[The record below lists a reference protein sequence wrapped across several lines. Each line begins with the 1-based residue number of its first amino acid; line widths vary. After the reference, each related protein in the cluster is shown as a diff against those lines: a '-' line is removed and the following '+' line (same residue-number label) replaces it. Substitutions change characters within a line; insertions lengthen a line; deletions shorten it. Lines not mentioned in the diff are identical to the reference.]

1 MTNMRNEKKKGKNS
15 ADVTNII
22 QIIRYYEY
30 ISAKALLSQ
39 IDNEPIQLN
48 SKNGQKIQTDTLPKL
63 M

>member
-1 MTNMRNEKKKGKNS
+1 MRNEKKKGKNS

-39 IDNEPIQLN
+39 TDNEPIQLN
-48 SKNGQKIQTDTLPKL
+48 SKNGQKIRTDTLPKL
-63 M
+63 K

>member
-1 MTNMRNEKKKGKNS
+1 MRNEKKKGKNS

>member
-1 MTNMRNEKKKGKNS
+1 MRNEKKKGKNS

-48 SKNGQKIQTDTLPKL
+48 SKNGKKIQTDTLPKL